1 MTKTELLELLADDP
15 FDTVRRFELAGV
27 YADEGDWKRVHGQLK
42 LIKREREL
50 SDSEHQL
57 YLDALRGLGF
67 DDEANALE
75 LVRAGA
81 TSTTPDAEQI
91 PATESAKN
99 DPIDSRTTLLET
111 APSVEPEPEPRRAR
125 LTVVGSESN
134 VVDFSN
140 PEPQTKRVSFAD
152 IGGLAQV
159 KKQLQIQIIEPFK
172 HPERFAKYGKAAG
185 GGVLMYGPPGC
196 GKTMLAK
203 AVASE
208 CNATFIEVAISD
220 ILSPYQGQSE
230 INLADVFL
238 KAREQRPSVL
248 FFDEVDSLAVS
259 RGRLVNDTT
268 RNIVNEFLRQ
278 LDGVG
283 IDNENVL
290 VLAATNMPWDVD
302 AAMKRPGRFSRTFFV
317 PPPDQPARVA
327 ILQKSL
333 EELPQQKI
341 KFEKV
346 CEQMRLFSGAD
357 IVGLVEMIK
366 DAVLA
371 DVIESGKDRDI
382 TMRDLERALKSKQ
395 ATTREWFASATNL
408 VRFSG
413 LDTAYKDLEQ
423 YMKINRLI

>member
-1 MTKTELLELLADDP
+1 MDKTKLLELLANDP
-15 FDTVRRFELAGV
+15 FDTERRFELACV
-27 YADEGDWKRVHGQLK
+27 YAQEGDWKRVHGQLK

-50 SDSEHQL
+50 TSQEHRL
-57 YLDALRGLGF
+57 RIDALRELGF
-67 DDEANALE
+67 DEEADALDSVRGPELQNQPPEASPKPTPVLPDE
-75 LVRAGA
+75 
-81 TSTTPDAEQI
+81 TDDA
-91 PATESAKN
+91 AAD
-99 DPIDSRTTLLET
+99 DPSDVTQEPKRVPLSVVPT
-111 APSVEPEPEPRRAR
+111 A
-125 LTVVGSESN
+125 SN

-140 PEPQTKRVSFAD
+140 PGPQTQHVAFSD

-159 KKQLQIQIIEPFK
+159 KRQLQIQIIEPFK
-172 HPERFAKYGKAAG
+172 HPERFAKYGKSAG

-208 CNATFIEVAISD
+208 CNATFIEVAISE

-238 KAREQRPSVL
+238 KARELRPSVL
-248 FFDEVDSLAVS
+248 FFDEVDSLAIS

-283 IDNENVL
+283 VDNENVL
-290 VLAATNMPWDVD
+290 VLAATNMPWEVD

-317 PPPDQPARVA
+317 PPPDHPARVA
-327 ILQKSL
+327 ILQQCL
-333 EELPQQKI
+333 DGLPQKKI
-341 KFEKV
+341 DFDKACKD
-346 CEQMRLFSGAD
+346 MRLFSGAD
-357 IVGLVEMIK
+357 IVGLVDMIK
-366 DAVLA
+366 DDVLA

-382 TMRDLERALKSKQ
+382 TMKDLSRALSGKQ
-395 ATTREWFASATNL
+395 ATTREWFNSAVNL

-413 LDTAYKDLEQ
+413 LETAYRDLEQ
-423 YMKINRLI
+423 YMKVNRLI